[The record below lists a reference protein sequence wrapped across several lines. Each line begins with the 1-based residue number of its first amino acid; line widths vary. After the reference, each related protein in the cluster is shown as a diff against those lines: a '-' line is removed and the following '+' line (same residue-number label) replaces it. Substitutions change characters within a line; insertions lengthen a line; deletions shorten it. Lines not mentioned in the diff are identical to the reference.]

1 MLCQKGRFVADSGN
15 PNENIPSTDAGVSS
29 EAASA
34 SYDAS
39 AITVLEGLDAVRKRP
54 GMYIGSTGERG
65 LHHLVYEVVDN
76 SVDEALAGYADTIDV
91 TILADGG
98 VRVVDNGRGIPVGIV
113 PSEGKPAV
121 EVVLTVLHAGGKFGG
136 GGYAVSGGLHGVGV
150 SVVNA
155 LSTKVAVEVKTD
167 GHRWTQDYKMGVPTA
182 PLAQH
187 EATEETGTSV
197 TFWADPEI
205 FETTEYSFETLS
217 RRFQEMA
224 FLNKGLT
231 IRLTDERESAKA
243 TSGADEAGADEKA
256 EVKTVTYHYEG
267 GIVDFVKYLNS
278 RKGDAVHPTVVSLE
292 AEDKDKS
299 LSLEV
304 AMQWNSGYSEGVYSF
319 ANIIHTHE
327 GGTHEEGFRAALTSL
342 INKYARDK
350 KLLREKDDNLTGDD
364 IREGLTAI
372 ISVKLS
378 EPQFEGQTK
387 TKLGNTEAKTFVQKA
402 VYEHLNDWL
411 DRNPVEA
418 ADIVRK
424 GIQAATA
431 RVAARKARD
440 LTRRKGLLETAS
452 LPGKLADCQSNDPAK
467 CEIFIVEGDSAGGS
481 AKSGRNPQY
490 QAILPIRG
498 KILNV
503 EKARID
509 KILQNQEIQALI
521 SAFGTGV
528 HEDFDIEKLR
538 YHKIILMADAD
549 VDGQHISTLLLTFL
563 FRFMRPLVE
572 AGHVYLSRPPLYK
585 IKWGRD
591 DVEYAY
597 SDRERDALIEMGRQ
611 RGKRVR
617 EDSIQR
623 FQGSRRD
630 ERRGAARDHHGP
642 GAPRPRPGH
651 PGRRRPGRRPVLG
664 PHGRGRRGPPPVHPA
679 QRQGTSASST
689 SESVS
694 ADRTRKDLHQQWPT
708 RTLPSPL
715 KRAANSRCV
724 SSPSGSR
731 RRCSARTWT
740 TRCPS
745 SCPARARRP

>member
-15 PNENIPSTDAGVSS
+15 PNEKTPSTATGQNGEVT
-29 EAASA
+29 A

-76 SVDEALAGYADTIDV
+76 SVDEALAGHADTIDV

-98 VRVVDNGRGIPVGIV
+98 VRVIDNGRGIPVGIV
-113 PSEGKPAV
+113 PSENKPAV
-121 EVVLTVLHAGGKFGG
+121 EVVMTVLHAGGKFGG

-155 LSTKVAVEVKTD
+155 LSSKVAVEVKCD
-167 GHRWTQDYKMGVPTA
+167 GYRWTQDYKLGVPTA
-182 PLAQH
+182 PLVRN
-187 EATEETGTSV
+187 EETSDSGTTV
-197 TFWADPEI
+197 TFWADPDI

-231 IRLTDERESAKA
+231 LTLTDERESAKA
-243 TSGADEAGADEKA
+243 VVGADVAGSDVTEGTS
-256 EVKTVTYHYEG
+256 EEPGRTVTYFYEG

-278 RKGDAVHPTVVSLE
+278 RKGELIHPTVIDIE
-292 AEDKDKS
+292 AEDKDRL
-299 LSLEV
+299 LSVEI
-304 AMQWNSGYSEGVYSF
+304 AMQWNAQYSEGVYSF
-319 ANIIHTHE
+319 ANTIHTHE
-327 GGTHEEGFRAALTSL
+327 GGTHEEGFRAAMTGLV
-342 INKYARDK
+342 NRYAREK
-350 KLLREKDDNLTGDD
+350 KFLREKDDNLAGED

-372 ISVKLS
+372 ISVKLG

-387 TKLGNTEAKTFVQKA
+387 TKLGNTEAKTFVQKI
-402 VYEHLNDWL
+402 VHEHLTDWF
-411 DRNPVEA
+411 DRNPNEA
-418 ADIVRK
+418 ADIIRK
-424 GIQAATA
+424 SIQAATA

-440 LTRRKGLLETAS
+440 LTRRKGLLESAS
-452 LPGKLADCQSNDPAK
+452 LPGKLSDCQSNDPSK

-481 AKSGRNPQY
+481 AKSGRNPMY

-509 KILQNQEIQALI
+509 KILQNTEVQALI

-549 VDGQHISTLLLTFL
+549 VDGQHINTLLLTFL

-591 DVEYAY
+591 DFEYAY
-597 SDRERDALIEMGRQ
+597 SDRERDALVELGKQ
-611 RGKRVR
+611 NGKRIR

-623 FQGSRRD
+623 FKGLGEMNAEELRVTTMD
-630 ERRGAARDHHGP
+630 IDH
-642 GAPRPRPGH
+642 R
-651 PGRRRPGRRPVLG
+651 VLG
-664 PHGRGRRGPPPVHPA
+664 QVTLDDAA
-679 QRQGTSASST
+679 QADDLF
-689 SESVS
+689 SVLMGE
-694 ADRTRKDLHQQWPT
+694 D
-708 RTLPSPL
+708 
-715 KRAANSRCV
+715 V
-724 SSPSGSR
+724 E
-731 RRCSARTWT
+731 
-740 TRCPS
+740 
-745 SCPARARRP
+745 ARRSFIQRNAKDVRFLDI